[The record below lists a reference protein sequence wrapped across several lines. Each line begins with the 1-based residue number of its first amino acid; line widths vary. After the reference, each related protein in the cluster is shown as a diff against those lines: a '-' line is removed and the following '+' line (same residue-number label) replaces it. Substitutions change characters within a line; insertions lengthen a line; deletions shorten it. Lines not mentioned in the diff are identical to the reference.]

1 MTGTTDQRSSMQLK
15 KVRVTTDAIVAAAQR
30 AMSEHGL
37 DITVEEI
44 AAHAEVGRRTVFR
57 HFATRE
63 KLIRAALAAGYADFF
78 ESLPH
83 YDGAEWENWLA
94 ELARRV
100 HRQTAAAGRII
111 WHLRTRRLP
120 PLLAAAHDENLRA
133 LHELFAT
140 VTATL
145 WSAAGGTGTPP
156 DQLRR
161 TVAAHLSPLFT
172 QAVLLDA
179 HGDPEFAAEITT
191 TAVSATLYRLLDD
204 R

>member
-1 MTGTTDQRSSMQLK
+1 MTGTTDQRSSVQVK
-15 KVRVTTDAIVAAAQR
+15 RVRVTTDAIIAAAQH
-30 AMSEHGL
+30 AMFEHGL

-44 AAHAEVGRRTVFR
+44 AARAEVGRRTVFR

-63 KLIRAALAAGYADFF
+63 KLIGAALAAGYTDFF
-78 ESLPH
+78 DSLPR
-83 YDGAEWENWLA
+83 YDGTGWENWLA
-94 ELARRV
+94 ELTRRV

-120 PLLAAAHDENLRA
+120 PLLAAAHDA
-133 LHELFAT
+133 HLHGLHQLFT
-140 VTATL
+140 TITGTL
-145 WSAAGGTGTPP
+145 WAAAGGAGPPP

-179 HGDPEFAAEITT
+179 EGDPEFAAEIAT
-191 TAVSATLYRLLDD
+191 TAVTATLYRLLDD

>member
-1 MTGTTDQRSSMQLK
+1 MTGTTDQRSSVQLTR
-15 KVRVTTDAIVAAAQR
+15 VRVTTDAIIAAAQR
-30 AMSEHGL
+30 AMYEHGL

-63 KLIRAALAAGYADFF
+63 KLIRDALAAGYADFF
-78 ESLPH
+78 DSLPQ
-83 YDGAEWENWLA
+83 YDGSDWENWLA
-94 ELARRV
+94 ELTRRV
-100 HRQTAAAGRII
+100 HRQAAAAGRII

-133 LHELFAT
+133 LHELFT
-140 VTATL
+140 TITGTL
-145 WSAAGGTGTPP
+145 WSAAGGTGAPP

-179 HGDPEFAAEITT
+179 EGDPDFAADIAT
-191 TAVSATLYRLLDD
+191 TAVTATLYRLRDD